1 MQISQSDTSAP
12 TNTRPGHVR
21 VGDRVRVRHQ
31 RWVITERRSFDDCE
45 ALTLSGIGPANIGQQ
60 QQILTPFDVVEPLTS
75 RRSFRI
81 VRGTR
86 WRRAC
91 RQLLADAGSAG
102 TLRTARS
109 AHMDLLPYQLEPAL
123 AVVHGRGTRMLIAD
137 EVGLGK
143 TVQTALIV
151 AELKARGAIS
161 RVIVLTP
168 AGLREQWVDEFLT
181 RFDLP
186 LTLFDTSAAARRRAS
201 LPVGVNPWSVEPFIV
216 ASVDYIKRPE
226 VLPAVQTCRWDVVIV
241 DEAHHA
247 VLGTDRHAAVNTL
260 CRIAPYVILLTATPH
275 NGDSQAFRSLCAL
288 GQQDDD
294 PLLVFRRTRQQLGHP
309 RERRIHQLRV
319 RPGSEERRMH
329 AALDAFVRAV
339 HQEPGGRDSSTWV
352 ALATLQKRAL
362 SSAFAL
368 LRSVE
373 HRLDALDVDDRSVA
387 QQLTLP
393 IFESGGEFD
402 VADNP
407 PAWTIPALGD
417 VGHERELLSRVRHAA
432 RLALGRESKLR
443 ALARLIRRIVEPVI
457 IFTEYRDTL
466 AHLRDRVAPNATL
479 LHGGL
484 SREERRAAI
493 AQFEQGGLLLATDAA
508 GEGLNL
514 HHNCRVV
521 VNLELPWNPVRLEQ
535 RIGRVDRIG
544 QTRRVHAFHLIA
556 HGTTEVRVLHRLR
569 SRITR
574 AQADVGTTSPLDAD
588 QPTADSPTPAFTRMA
603 TEAQREHH
611 RLTTARRL
619 MSDYPTGIDL
629 TLDLER
635 HSLVTFS
642 RHRRLRLWLKL
653 RPLVLVRSV
662 LFDVSGQVIAYHLT
676 ALQLAVEPGHACS
689 FQRLERIGDRL
700 PSNSDYDEWLTSSHS
715 IHSAFW
721 NARLSRER
729 GIATFRRSLTAA
741 GALQPGLF
749 DLRAEQAWAD
759 LQEQQHD
766 GIRESNWFTSWA
778 NRQATIETEPPQ
790 IALVL
795 LTD

>member
-1 MQISQSDTSAP
+1 MQISLPDDSAP
-12 TNTRPGHVR
+12 TNTRRGRVR

-31 RWVITERRSFDDCE
+31 RWVITERRAFDDCE
-45 ALTLSGIGPANIGQQ
+45 ALTLSGIGPANTGHQ

-81 VRGTR
+81 VRATR

-91 RQLLADAGSAG
+91 RRLIADAGSAG

-123 AVVHGRGTRMLIAD
+123 AVVHGRGTRILIAD

-143 TVQTALIV
+143 TVQAALIV
-151 AELKARGAIS
+151 GELKARGAIS
-161 RVIVLTP
+161 RVLVLTP
-168 AGLREQWVDEFLT
+168 AGLREQWVEEFLT

-186 LTLFDTSAAARRRAS
+186 VALFDMSTAALRRAS

-216 ASVDYIKRPE
+216 TSIDYIKRPE
-226 VLPAVQTCRWDVVIV
+226 VLPAVQACRWDVVIV

-247 VLGTDRHAAVNTL
+247 APGTDRHAAVNTL
-260 CRIAPYVILLTATPH
+260 CRITPYVVLLTATPH

-288 GQQDDD
+288 GQHGDD

-319 RPGSEERRMH
+319 RPRSEERRMH

-339 HQEPGGRDSSTWV
+339 HREPGGRDSSTWL
-352 ALATLQKRAL
+352 ALSTLQKRAL

-373 HRLDALDVDDRSVA
+373 HRLEALDVGDGGGA
-387 QQLTLP
+387 EQLTLP
-393 IFESGGEFD
+393 IFDSGGEFD
-402 VADNP
+402 PADSP

-417 VGHERELLSRVRHAA
+417 ARHERELLSRVRHAA
-432 RLALGRESKLR
+432 RLALGRESKLTV
-443 ALARLIRRIVEPVI
+443 LARLIRRIEEPAIV
-457 IFTEYRDTL
+457 FTEYRDTL
-466 AHLRDRVAPNATL
+466 AHVRNHVAPCATL

-484 SREERRAAI
+484 SREERRSAI
-493 AQFEQGGLLLATDAA
+493 TQFRQGGVLLATDAA

-514 HHNCRVV
+514 HHNCRIV

-556 HGTTEVRVLHRLR
+556 HGTAEARVLHRLE
-569 SRITR
+569 SRIAR
-574 AQADVGTTSPLDAD
+574 AQADVGTSSPLDA
-588 QPTADSPTPAFTRMA
+588 QRPTADSPTVAFTRMA
-603 TEAQREHH
+603 AEAEREQK

-619 MSDYPTGIDL
+619 MPDHQARVEL
-629 TLDLER
+629 ALDVER
-635 HSLVTFS
+635 HPLVTFS
-642 RHRRLRLWLKL
+642 KRRRLRFWLKS

-662 LFDVSGQVIAYHLT
+662 LVDASGQVIAYHLT
-676 ALQLAVEPGHACS
+676 ALQLALEPGHACS
-689 FQRLERIGDRL
+689 FQRLERVGERL
-700 PSNSDYDEWLTSSHS
+700 PSNSDYDKWLTSSLS

-721 NARLSRER
+721 NARLARER
-729 GIATFRRSLTAA
+729 GIADLRRSLTA
-741 GALQPGLF
+741 GELQPGLF

-759 LQEQQHD
+759 EQQQQRD
-766 GIRESNWFTSWA
+766 ANRESNWFTNWA
-778 NRQATIETEPPQ
+778 RRQATLETEPPH
-790 IALVL
+790 IMLVL
-795 LTD
+795 FTD

>member
-1 MQISQSDTSAP
+1 MQFSQPDASAQSDTG
-12 TNTRPGHVR
+12 TGRVR

-31 RWVITERRSFDDCE
+31 QWVITERRSFDDCE
-45 ALTLSGIGPANIGQQ
+45 ALSLTGIGPANIGQQ
-60 QQILTPFDVVEPLTS
+60 QQILTPFDVVEPLTP

-91 RQLLADAGSAG
+91 RQLIADAGSAG

-123 AVVHGRGTRMLIAD
+123 AIVHGRGTRMLIAD

-143 TVQTALIV
+143 TVQAALIV
-151 AELKARGAIS
+151 AELKARAAIS
-161 RVIVLTP
+161 RVLVLTP
-168 AGLREQWVDEFLT
+168 AGLREQWIDEFLT

-186 LTLFDTSAAARRRAS
+186 LTLFDVSTAARRRAS

-216 ASVDYIKRPE
+216 TSIDYIKRPE
-226 VLPAVQTCRWDVVIV
+226 VLPAVQACRWDVVIV

-247 VLGTDRHAAVNTL
+247 ALGTDRHAAVNTL
-260 CRIAPYVILLTATPH
+260 GHAAPYVVLLTATPH

-288 GQQDDD
+288 GQHDDD
-294 PLLVFRRTRQQLGHP
+294 PLLVFRRTRQQIGHP

-319 RPGSEERRMH
+319 RPGLEERRMY

-339 HQEPGGRDSSTWV
+339 HREPGGRDSATWL
-352 ALATLQKRAL
+352 ALSTLQKRAL

-373 HRLDALDVDDRSVA
+373 HRLEALEADDGCVA

-393 IFESGGEFD
+393 IFDSRGEFET
-402 VADNP
+402 ADSP
-407 PAWTIPALGD
+407 PAWTIPALAD
-417 VGHERELLSRVRHAA
+417 ARHEFELLSRVRHAA
-432 RLALGRESKLR
+432 QLALGRESKLA
-443 ALARLIRRIVEPVI
+443 ALARLIRRIGQPAIV
-457 IFTEYRDTL
+457 FTEYRDTL
-466 AHLRDRVAPNATL
+466 AHVRHHVAPNATL

-493 AQFEQGGLLLATDAA
+493 VQFRQGGLLLATDAA

-514 HHNCRVV
+514 HHNCRIV

-556 HGTTEVRVLHRLR
+556 NGTAEARVLHRLG
-569 SRITR
+569 SRIAR
-574 AQADVGTTSPLDAD
+574 AQADLGTSSPLDAEHS
-588 QPTADSPTPAFTRMA
+588 TADSPSVAFTRMA
-603 TEAQREHH
+603 TEADREHN
-611 RLTTARRL
+611 RLNTARRL
-619 MSDYPTGIDL
+619 VPDHRAGLDL
-629 TLDLER
+629 TLDVGR
-635 HSLVTFS
+635 HPLVTFS
-642 RHRRLRLWLKL
+642 RQRRLRCWLKS

-662 LFDVSGQVIAYHLT
+662 LFDASGQVIASHLT
-676 ALQLAVEPGHACS
+676 AVQLEVEPGYACS
-689 FQRLERIGDRL
+689 FQGLERIRDRL
-700 PSNSDYDEWLTSSHS
+700 PSNGDFDKWLTSSCS

-721 NARLSRER
+721 NARWSRER
-729 GIATFRRSLTAA
+729 GIANLRRSLTA
-741 GALQPGLF
+741 GELQPGLF

-759 LQEQQHD
+759 EQEQQRD
-766 GIRESNWFTSWA
+766 GIRKSSWFTSWA
-778 NRQATIETEPPQ
+778 KRQATIETEPPQ
-790 IALVL
+790 VALVL
-795 LTD
+795 FTD

>member
-1 MQISQSDTSAP
+1 MQIE
-12 TNTRPGHVR
+12 RVR

-31 RWVITERRSFDDCE
+31 RWVITERRAFEDCE
-45 ALTLSGIGPANIGQQ
+45 ALTLSGLGPANLGQQ

-75 RRSFRI
+75 HRSFRI
-81 VRGTR
+81 VRATR

-91 RQLLADAGSAG
+91 RQLIADSGPAGI
-102 TLRTARS
+102 LRTART
-109 AHMDLLPYQLEPAL
+109 AYMDLLPHQLEPAL
-123 AVVHGRGTRMLIAD
+123 AVVHGRGTRILIAD

-143 TVQTALIV
+143 TVQAALIV
-151 AELKARGAIS
+151 AELQSRGAAT
-161 RVIVLTP
+161 RALVLTP
-168 AGLREQWVDEFLT
+168 AGLREQWVDEFLG

-186 LTLFDTSAAARRRAS
+186 LALFDMSTAARRRAS

-216 ASVDYIKRPE
+216 TSVDYIKRPE
-226 VLPAVQTCRWDVVIV
+226 VLPAVQSCRWDVVIV

-247 VLGTDRHAAVNTL
+247 AVGTDRHAAVNTL
-260 CRIAPYVILLTATPH
+260 CRIAPYVVLLTATPH

-288 GQQDDD
+288 GQQDDE
-294 PLLVFRRTRQQLGHP
+294 PVLLFRRTRQQLGHA
-309 RERRIHQLRV
+309 RERRIHQLCV

-339 HQEPGGRDSSTWV
+339 NHEPGGRDASTWL

-362 SSAFAL
+362 SSAFSL

-373 HRLDALDVDDRSVA
+373 RRLEALDVDHGSLA

-393 IFESGGEFD
+393 IFDAGGEFD
-402 VADNP
+402 TADNP
-407 PAWTIPALGD
+407 PAWTIPALVD
-417 VGHERELLSRVRHAA
+417 ARHERELLSRVRHTA

-443 ALARLIRRIVEPVI
+443 ALARLLRRMKQPAIV
-457 IFTEYRDTL
+457 FTEYRDTL
-466 AHLRDRVAPNATL
+466 AHVRNHVAPDATL

-493 AQFEQGGLLLATDAA
+493 AQFRQGGLLLATDAA

-514 HHNCRVV
+514 HHTCRIV

-556 HGTTEVRVLHRLR
+556 NGTAEVRVLHRLG
-569 SRITR
+569 SRIAR
-574 AQADVGTTSPLDAD
+574 AQADVGASSPLDAEH
-588 QPTADSPTPAFTRMA
+588 PTAGSPTVAFTRMA
-603 TEAQREHH
+603 TEAEREHN

-619 MSDYPTGIDL
+619 VPDQPAAIDF
-629 TLDLER
+629 TLDVER
-635 HSLVTFS
+635 HPLVTFS
-642 RHRRLRLWLKL
+642 RRRRLRFWLKS

-662 LFDVSGQVIAYHLT
+662 LFDGSGRVMAYHLM
-676 ALQLAVEPGHACS
+676 ALQLAVEPGRTCS
-689 FQRLERIGDRL
+689 FQPLERIGERL
-700 PSNSDYDEWLTSSHS
+700 RPNSDYDMWLTSSCS

-721 NARLSRER
+721 NARVSRER
-729 GIATFRRSLTAA
+729 GIADLRTSLTA
-741 GALQPGLF
+741 GELQPGLF

-759 LQEQQHD
+759 EQEQQQD
-766 GIRESNWFTSWA
+766 GIRESNWFISWA
-778 NRQATIETEPPQ
+778 KRQTIVETEPPH

-795 LTD
+795 FTD

>member
-1 MQISQSDTSAP
+1 MQNSPTAISETANSGSG
-12 TNTRPGHVR
+12 RIR

-31 RWVITERRSFDDCE
+31 RWVITERRPFDDCA
-45 ALTLSGIGPANIGQQ
+45 ALTLTGIGPANSGQQ

-91 RQLLADAGSAG
+91 RQLIADAGSAG

-143 TVQTALIV
+143 TVQAALIV

-161 RVIVLTP
+161 RVLVLTP
-168 AGLREQWVDEFLT
+168 AGLREQWVDEFVT

-186 LTLFDTSAAARRRAS
+186 LSLFDMSSAARRRTS
-201 LPVGVNPWSVEPFIV
+201 LPIGVNPWSVEPFVI
-216 ASVDYIKRPE
+216 ASIDYIKRPE
-226 VLPAVQTCRWDVVIV
+226 VLPAVQACRWDVVIV

-247 VLGTDRHAAVNTL
+247 TLGTDRHAAVNTL
-260 CRIAPYVILLTATPH
+260 CRIAPYVVLLTATPH

-329 AALDAFVRAV
+329 VALDAFVRAV
-339 HQEPGGRDSSTWV
+339 HREPGGRDASTWL
-352 ALATLQKRAL
+352 ALSTLHKRAL

-373 HRLDALDVDDRSVA
+373 HRLDALDVDDGRVA

-393 IFESGGEFD
+393 MFDSGGEFET
-402 VADNP
+402 ADNP
-407 PAWTIPALGD
+407 PVWTIPALED
-417 VGHERELLSRVRHAA
+417 ARHERELLSRVRHAA
-432 RLALGRESKLR
+432 QLALGRESKLS
-443 ALARLIRRIVEPVI
+443 ALARLIRRIEEPAIV
-457 IFTEYRDTL
+457 FTEYRDTL
-466 AHLRDRVAPNATL
+466 VHVRHHIAPHATL

-484 SREERRAAI
+484 TREERRAAI
-493 AQFEQGGLLLATDAA
+493 AQFRRGGLLLATDAA

-514 HHNCRVV
+514 HHNCRIV

-556 HGTTEVRVLHRLR
+556 SGTAEVRMLHRLG
-569 SRITR
+569 SRIAR
-574 AQADVGTTSPLDAD
+574 AHADVGTSNPLDAEH
-588 QPTADSPTPAFTRMA
+588 PTADTPTVAFTRMA
-603 TEAQREHH
+603 IEAEHEH
-611 RLTTARRL
+611 NRLTIARR
-619 MSDYPTGIDL
+619 MMPDQPTGIRL
-629 TLDLER
+629 TLDVER
-635 HSLVTFS
+635 HPLVTFS
-642 RHRRLRLWLKL
+642 RHRRLRFWLKV

-662 LFDVSGQVIAYHLT
+662 LFDASGQVIASHLT
-676 ALQLAVEPGHACS
+676 ALHLAVEPGRACS
-689 FQRLERIGDRL
+689 FQRLERIRERL
-700 PSNSDYDEWLTSSHS
+700 PSSSDYDEWLASSCS
-715 IHSAFW
+715 IHLAFW

-729 GIATFRRSLTAA
+729 GIADLRRSLAA
-741 GALQPGLF
+741 GELQPGLF

-759 LQEQQHD
+759 EQEQQRE

-778 NRQATIETEPPQ
+778 NRRATIETEPPQ

-795 LTD
+795 FTD

>member
-1 MQISQSDTSAP
+1 MQIPQPDASGP
-12 TNTRPGHVR
+12 TNSRSGHVR
-21 VGDRVRVRHQ
+21 VGDRVRVRQQ
-31 RWVITERRSFDDCE
+31 RWVITERRAFDDCE

-81 VRGTR
+81 VRATR

-91 RQLLADAGSAG
+91 RQLIADAGSSG

-123 AVVHGRGTRMLIAD
+123 AIVHGRGTRVLIAD

-143 TVQTALIV
+143 TVQAALIV

-161 RVIVLTP
+161 RVLVLTP

-186 LTLFDTSAAARRRAS
+186 LALFDMSTAALRRAS
-201 LPVGVNPWSVEPFIV
+201 LPVGVNPWSVAPFIV
-216 ASVDYIKRPE
+216 TSIDYIKRPE
-226 VLPAVQTCRWDVVIV
+226 VLPAAQACRWDVVIV

-247 VLGTDRHAAVNTL
+247 ALGTDRHAAVNTL
-260 CRIAPYVILLTATPH
+260 CRVAPYVVLLTATPH
-275 NGDSQAFRSLCAL
+275 NGDPQAFRSLCAL
-288 GQQDDD
+288 GQQVDDS
-294 PLLVFRRTRQQLGHP
+294 LLVFRRTRQQLGHP
-309 RERRIHQLRV
+309 RERRVHQLRV

-329 AALDAFVRAV
+329 TALDAFIRAV
-339 HQEPGGRDSSTWV
+339 HRESGGRDSSTWL
-352 ALATLQKRAL
+352 ALSTLQKRAL

-373 HRLDALDVDDRSVA
+373 HRLEALDVDDGSVA

-393 IFESGGEFD
+393 IFDSGGEFD
-402 VADNP
+402 AADQP

-417 VGHERELLSRVRHAA
+417 ARHERALLSRVRHAA
-432 RLALGRESKLR
+432 RLALGRESKLT
-443 ALARLIRRIVEPVI
+443 ALARLIRRIGEPAIV
-457 IFTEYRDTL
+457 FTEYRDTL
-466 AHLRDRVAPNATL
+466 AHVRNHVAPDATL

-484 SREERRAAI
+484 SREERRSAI
-493 AQFEQGGLLLATDAA
+493 AQFRQGGVLLATDAA

-514 HHNCRVV
+514 HHKCRVV

-556 HGTTEVRVLHRLR
+556 HGTAEVRVLHRLGG
-569 SRITR
+569 RIAR
-574 AQADVGTTSPLDAD
+574 ARAEVGTSSPLDAEH
-588 QPTADSPTPAFTRMA
+588 PTADSPTVAFTRMA
-603 TEAQREHH
+603 AEAEREHD

-619 MSDYPTGIDL
+619 MPDHPARIEL
-629 TLDLER
+629 ALDAGR
-635 HSLVTFS
+635 HALVTFS
-642 RHRRLRLWLKL
+642 KRRRLRFSLKF
-653 RPLVLVRSV
+653 RSLVLFRSA
-662 LFDVSGQVIAYHLT
+662 LFDASGYVIASHLT
-676 ALQLAVEPGHACS
+676 ALQLALDSKDACS
-689 FQRLERIGDRL
+689 FQRLESIREQL
-700 PSNSDYDEWLTSSHS
+700 PSNSDYDKWLTSSCS

-721 NARLSRER
+721 NTRLARER
-729 GIATFRRSLTAA
+729 GIADLRRSLA
-741 GALQPGLF
+741 GGELQTGLF

-759 LQEQQHD
+759 AQKRERD
-766 GIRESNWFTSWA
+766 GIRESSWFTSWA
-778 NRQATIETEPPQ
+778 SRQATLETEPPH

-795 LTD
+795 FTS